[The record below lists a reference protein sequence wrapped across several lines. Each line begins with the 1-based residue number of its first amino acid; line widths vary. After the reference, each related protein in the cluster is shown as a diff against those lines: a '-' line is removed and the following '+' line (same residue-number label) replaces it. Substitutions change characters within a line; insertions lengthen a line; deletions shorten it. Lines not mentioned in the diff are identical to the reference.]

1 MLPLLIGLG
10 GLGIL
15 ALAMK
20 SSTAKAKQETQTK
33 SSTALAKSE
42 PAIDLRM
49 YARGLLNYV
58 NRGGKKMTTIRKY
71 QGKIGAKRTGIPDSQ
86 TEKKVEAI
94 LGYDVSW
101 KPTKKRVPA
110 KVFTRKKARVSPVRR
125 TKAKAK
131 PVSKKPSGP
140 LEAILESLAKQKPMA
155 DTAPP
160 KRAQTEKPKLLP
172 ATTRLPKFTQIP
184 KALPDSVVAASS
196 LDAYL
201 RNGGM
206 DRTRIK
212 DYQRRMGTL
221 SIDGIPGPKTKARA
235 ESLLS
240 RVVSWPANNAAED
253 LRLYYRQGNRNRT
266 KIKAFQNAMGELTVD
281 GLVGP
286 ATKRR
291 YKQLTGKNF

>member
-1 MLPLLIGLG
+1 MIPLLIGLG

-20 SSTAKAKQETQTK
+20 SNTAKAKQETQTK
-33 SSTALAKSE
+33 SPSDESQT
-42 PAIDLRM
+42 IDLRM

-94 LGYDVSW
+94 LGYGVSW
-101 KPTKKRVPA
+101 KPTNKQVSA
-110 KVFTRKKARVSPVRR
+110 KVFTRKKARVSPGRQS
-125 TKAKAK
+125 KAK
-131 PVSKKPSGP
+131 PVSKKPTGP
-140 LEAILESLAKQKPMA
+140 LEAILESLAKQKPLA
-155 DTAPP
+155 DTARP

-172 ATTRLPKFTQIP
+172 ANTRLPKFTQIP

-206 DRTRIK
+206 DRNRVK
-212 DYQRRMGTL
+212 DYQRRMGNL
-221 SIDGIPGPKTKARA
+221 SIDGIPGPNTKARA

-240 RVVSWPANNAAED
+240 RVMSWPANNAAED
-253 LRLYYRQGNRNRT
+253 LRLYYRQGGRNRT